1 MVANSSQLLLTGYEH
16 WDVNCVIIVLTLTI
30 KLPDFIKACLFET
43 SVNGL
48 KFNSV

>member
-1 MVANSSQLLLTGYEH
+1 MDGRKFLTVTFN
-16 WDVNCVIIVLTLTI
+16 WVIIVLTLTI